1 MDKKKEQVKFSEE
14 NSSSTANPNRVAEYY
29 KQYYAKN
36 KEKIQQYYKEHY
48 TKNFDKNKQQRHDYY
63 INNKE
68 TIINNNL
75 KYYYEFKD
83 DIRTIQNDYY
93 KEYYI
98 KNRSRLLQGLT
109 VKEYKHKLEA
119 KTVSIKKDK
128 ILVEL

>member
-1 MDKKKEQVKFSEE
+1 MDKKKQYHK
-14 NSSSTANPNRVAEYY
+14 EYY
-29 KQYYAKN
+29 IKN
-36 KEKIQQYYKEHY
+36 KEKIKQYYTDYHKENY
-48 TKNFDKNKQQRHDYY
+48 IKNKEKHKDYY
-63 INNKE
+63 INNKD

-83 DIRTIQNDYY
+83 DIRAIQNDYY
-93 KEYYI
+93 KDYYI

-109 VKEYKHKLEA
+109 VKQYKLKLEA

>member
-1 MDKKKEQVKFSEE
+1 MDKKKQYHK
-14 NSSSTANPNRVAEYY
+14 EYY
-29 KQYYAKN
+29 IKN
-36 KEKIQQYYKEHY
+36 KEKIQQYYKEHHKENY
-48 TKNFDKNKQQRHDYY
+48 LKNKEKYKDYY
-63 INNKE
+63 MNNKE
-68 TIINNNL
+68 TIIKNNL

-83 DIRTIQNDYY
+83 DIIAIQNDYY

-109 VKEYKHKLEA
+109 VKQLSEKLKV

>member
-1 MDKKKEQVKFSEE
+1 MDKKKQYHK
-14 NSSSTANPNRVAEYY
+14 EYY
-29 KQYYAKN
+29 IKN
-36 KEKIQQYYKEHY
+36 KEKMQQYYKEHHKENY
-48 TKNFDKNKQQRHDYY
+48 LKNKEKHKDYY
-63 INNKE
+63 MNNKE

-83 DIRTIQNDYY
+83 DIRTIQNEYS

-109 VKEYKHKLEA
+109 VKKYNDKLKV

-128 ILVEL
+128 ILVSF